1 MNMPPKQNP
10 TAEGDRVSWNSLVGA
25 STKFLTH
32 AAYRT
37 QYLIDGNG
45 VCPELA
51 VMLGAVVF
59 RTSGHD

>member
-1 MNMPPKQNP
+1 MPPKQNP

-25 STKFLTH
+25 STELLTLT
-32 AAYRT
+32 AYRA
-37 QYLIDGNG
+37 QYLINGYG

-51 VMLGAVVF
+51 AMLGAVVL